1 MFVVKPNVNVEWVNW
16 HAMGL
21 FYPTFTQ
28 NRIHVLF
35 VPKKTANKHWQISVK
50 TKYKV
55 RLEQKMSK

>member
-1 MFVVKPNVNVEWVNW
+1 MFVVISNVNVESVNC
-16 HAMGL
+16 HAKGL

-28 NRIHVLF
+28 NRINVSF
-35 VPKKTANKHWQISVK
+35 VPKETANKHWQISVK